1 MNVDFKFSNGEEVKD
16 VVSGFT
22 GIIDCC
28 SLWLNGCRRYSVQ
41 PKMKEGETSKPDSL
55 WIDEE
60 SIEKISDGVKKVVI
74 PTKTGGPSSSSS
86 CARQIMPR

>member
-1 MNVDFKFSNGEEVKD
+1 MKVEFEFENGEEVRD

-22 GIIDCC
+22 GIIDCV

-41 PKMKEGETSKPDSL
+41 PKMKEGETKKPDGI

-60 SIEKISDGVKKVVI
+60 SLEKISNGVKKEI
-74 PTKTGGPSSSSS
+74 KPTRTGGPSFSSSN
-86 CARQIMPR
+86 AKGY